1 MLNNSFFS
9 FYFYF
14 FIIFS
19 GKKVNKKE
27 NKSLPKHLDKE
38 NKINIRNN
46 VQVNLIEKDKNKD
59 IDI

>member
-46 VQVNLIEKDKNKD
+46 V
-59 IDI
+59 